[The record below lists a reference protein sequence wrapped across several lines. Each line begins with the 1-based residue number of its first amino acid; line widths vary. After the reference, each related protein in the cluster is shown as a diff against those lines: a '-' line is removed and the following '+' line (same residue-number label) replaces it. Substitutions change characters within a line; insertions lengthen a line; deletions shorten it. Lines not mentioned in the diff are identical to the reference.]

1 MVVLGK
7 VLFLR
12 KLVALGDG
20 VGREIRPLGEEQDL
34 PRSLRPIFF
43 QDLFRQG
50 LSSKN
55 NFNIENPQK
64 KNFKRISERTEEKKF
79 GRPLTKISK
88 RAIVILP
95 FLRKLE
101 HFYGYRHV
109 YERCLLQPGSGLNM
123 RVYLLFWRAM

>member
-1 MVVLGK
+1 MAVLGK

-34 PRSLRPIFF
+34 PRSLRPIIF

-64 KNFKRISERTEEKKF
+64 KNLKRISERTDEKFLAPDK
-79 GRPLTKISK
+79 KI
-88 RAIVILP
+88 
-95 FLRKLE
+95 
-101 HFYGYRHV
+101 
-109 YERCLLQPGSGLNM
+109 
-123 RVYLLFWRAM
+123 